1 MIVER
6 SSEKVNLHLIKRMVE
21 VYDWLVLSAIIDA
34 ILLKTTDAVGP
45 KPPIVLKTSGVRLP
59 CSTSRI
65 RWSYLRLFSC
75 SCFFVARGQR

>member
-6 SSEKVNLHLIKRMVE
+6 SSEKVNLHLIKRMVV

-45 KPPIVLKTSGVRLP
+45 MPPTLATAMNIIKSVKVYRHLKLITTL
-59 CSTSRI
+59 
-65 RWSYLRLFSC
+65 
-75 SCFFVARGQR
+75 